1 MSSSSPRR
9 YLRIPAVLG
18 VAALG
23 ATTTAVLSFS
33 SCSTDRGPEPV
44 DANKANSSIKVDAA
58 VDSSTSAIDSAT
70 TDTEIA
76 DAVVVVPADA
86 YVPPPDAYV
95 PPPDAPVDA
104 PHV

>member
-1 MSSSSPRR
+1 
-9 YLRIPAVLG
+9 VLG
-18 VAALG
+18 VAVLG

-44 DANKANSSIKVDAA
+44 DAGKASSTIKVDAA
-58 VDSSTSAIDSAT
+58 VDSSTSALDAT
-70 TDTEIA
+70 TDTELA
-76 DAVVVVPADA
+76 DG

-95 PPPDAPVDA
+95 PPPDAYTPPPDAPVDA